1 MDEKLKEEVL
11 IGLEEAIT
19 LLDIGMEMDRNKSI
33 DTLTVVKYLR
43 QINIKINDVWEKVIN
58 AENK

>member
-1 MDEKLKEEVL
+1 MDKKLKEEVL

-19 LLDIGMEMDRNKSI
+19 LLNIGMEMDRNTSI

-58 AENK
+58 AEDK